1 MEKDK
6 KKTLTISS
14 GFKKKIDTST
24 IKSLGKKSFSVEKK
38 KPFRPNKQTNR
49 LNPNPSL
56 PDMKKKNYAR
66 KFIEKQTTKD
76 LIKKFEKVIKSKKRI
91 LFAPPAPPEGLYLA
105 KVIY

>member
-24 IKSLGKKSFSVEKK
+24 IKSFGKKSFSVEKK

-56 PDMKKKNYAR
+56 PDMKKKIMLENLLNSR
-66 KFIEKQTTKD
+66 QLKTS
-76 LIKKFEKVIKSKKRI
+76 SKKKTN
-91 LFAPPAPPEGLYLA
+91 PQV
-105 KVIY
+105 KVN